1 VREDD
6 SRQRRSTGARPTDDQ
21 LLDAARAVFAEGG
34 FRQATMEAIAARAN
48 STKPT
53 LYAHFGDKDALYR
66 AAVAREAEALWG
78 WMTTAYRS
86 ATVLAVDQQIRVYVM
101 ALFTYAAAHPEGF
114 RLLFDS
120 TATGEA
126 ARIHAGLV
134 DTITDRVAEKI
145 RRYLLSHDR
154 KAGRGVEL
162 LAAMMVGTV
171 GRAAEHTLRSGI
183 DPLAAGELA
192 TRFIMAALTNLDPA
206 VIDIATG

>member
-1 VREDD
+1 
-6 SRQRRSTGARPTDDQ
+6 
-21 LLDAARAVFAEGG
+21 
-34 FRQATMEAIAARAN
+34 
-48 STKPT
+48 
-53 LYAHFGDKDALYR
+53 
-66 AAVAREAEALWG
+66 
-78 WMTTAYRS
+78 
-86 ATVLAVDQQIRVYVM
+86 VL

-126 ARIHAGLV
+126 ARIHADLV
-134 DTITDRVAEKI
+134 DTITGRVAEKI

-171 GRAAEHTLRSGI
+171 GRAAEHTHRSGI

>member
-1 VREDD
+1 VRDD
-6 SRQRRSTGARPTDDQ
+6 DPRQRRSTGARPTDDQ

-66 AAVAREAEALWG
+66 AAFAREGEALWT

-86 ATVLAVDQQIRVYVM
+86 ATVLAVDQQIHVYVM

-126 ARIHAGLV
+126 AKIHADLV
-134 DTITDRVAEKI
+134 DTITEQVAERI

-171 GRAAEHTLRSGI
+171 GRAAEHMLRSDI
-183 DPLAAGELA
+183 EPLAAGELA
-192 TRFIMAALTNLDPA
+192 THFIIAALAGIDPA
-206 VIDIATG
+206 VIDVATG